1 MEEKIQTFRLITNN
15 FFTRSLLKSISSYC
29 EKDEK
34 NRLEVGLEL
43 YSGIRNDAC
52 LKCKIAEKF
61 LNLIL
66 KIGRNAFNVSEEE
79 MKRTFADTYWRR
91 GLSSVVKGLGLFGV
105 TKPFTPGAPF
115 QVVWE
120 ITSACNLKCK
130 HCSANAGVRS
140 NELNTEEALK
150 AIDEL
155 DKFGITILAF
165 SGGEPLIRKD
175 FLKLAKYAAD
185 KGIYVAVAT
194 NATLITRE
202 KAKEMKEAG
211 IEYVQISLD
220 GATPETHDSFRGAPG
235 TFNRTIEGIKNVVAE
250 DFFVNVS
257 TTVTKLNYRE
267 VPKILDLCEK
277 LGVDWFMAYNFIPTG
292 RGVNIAELD
301 LTPEEREELL
311 KMLYE
316 RMQKSNVTMLSTA
329 PQFARVS
336 LEASCQSEA
345 LILSHFYSAKSREK
359 IKGLAEFI
367 GGCGAGRFYI
377 AIKPD
382 GTIQPC
388 VFLPLVL
395 GNIKNDNLEELWV
408 TSKILKD
415 LRNKD
420 ILKGHCGICE
430 YRYYCGGC
438 RARAYGYFNDYLAPD
453 PGCINNKAF
462 YTMLKKGI
470 ELASVV
476 SR

>member
-130 HCSANAGVRS
+130 HCSANAGVGS

-267 VPKILDLCEK
+267 V
-277 LGVDWFMAYNFIPTG
+277 
-292 RGVNIAELD
+292 
-301 LTPEEREELL
+301 
-311 KMLYE
+311 
-316 RMQKSNVTMLSTA
+316 
-329 PQFARVS
+329 
-336 LEASCQSEA
+336 
-345 LILSHFYSAKSREK
+345 
-359 IKGLAEFI
+359 
-367 GGCGAGRFYI
+367 
-377 AIKPD
+377 
-382 GTIQPC
+382 
-388 VFLPLVL
+388 
-395 GNIKNDNLEELWV
+395 
-408 TSKILKD
+408 
-415 LRNKD
+415 
-420 ILKGHCGICE
+420 
-430 YRYYCGGC
+430 
-438 RARAYGYFNDYLAPD
+438 
-453 PGCINNKAF
+453 
-462 YTMLKKGI
+462 
-470 ELASVV
+470 
-476 SR
+476 

>member
-1 MEEKIQTFRLITNN
+1 
-15 FFTRSLLKSISSYC
+15 
-29 EKDEK
+29 
-34 NRLEVGLEL
+34 
-43 YSGIRNDAC
+43 
-52 LKCKIAEKF
+52 
-61 LNLIL
+61 
-66 KIGRNAFNVSEEE
+66 
-79 MKRTFADTYWRR
+79 
-91 GLSSVVKGLGLFGV
+91 
-105 TKPFTPGAPF
+105 
-115 QVVWE
+115 
-120 ITSACNLKCK
+120 
-130 HCSANAGVRS
+130 
-140 NELNTEEALK
+140 
-150 AIDEL
+150 
-155 DKFGITILAF
+155 
-165 SGGEPLIRKD
+165 
-175 FLKLAKYAAD
+175 YAAD

-316 RMQKSNVTMLSTA
+316 RMQKSNVAMLSTA

>member
-1 MEEKIQTFRLITNN
+1 MEGKIQAFKLISNN
-15 FFTRSLLKSISSYC
+15 LLTRNLLKNISTYC

-43 YSGIRNDAC
+43 YSGVRADAC
-52 LKCKIAEKF
+52 LKCKAAEKI
-61 LNLIL
+61 LSLIL
-66 KIGRNAFNVSEEE
+66 KIGRRTFNVSEEE
-79 MKRTFADTYWRR
+79 MKKTFADSYWRR

-120 ITSACNLKCK
+120 ITNSCNLRCK
-130 HCSANAGVRS
+130 HCSANAGAGI

-150 AIDEL
+150 AIDKL
-155 DKFGITILAF
+155 DRFGITILAF
-165 SGGEPLIRKD
+165 SGGEPFMRRD
-175 FLKLAKYAAD
+175 FLKLAKYASG

-194 NATLITRE
+194 NATLITKE
-202 KAKEMKEAG
+202 KAKAMKKAG

-220 GATPETHDSFRGAPG
+220 GAEAETHDYFRGVSGA
-235 TFNRTIEGIKNVVAE
+235 FNKAVEGIKNVVNE
-250 DFFVNVS
+250 EFFVEVS
-257 TTVTKLNYRE
+257 TTITKLNYKE

-292 RGVNIAELD
+292 RGVDIIELD

-316 RMQKSNVTMLSTA
+316 RMQNSNVAMLSTA

-345 LILSHFYSAKSREK
+345 LVLSHFYSAKSREK
-359 IKGLAEFI
+359 IKSLAEFI

-377 AIKPD
+377 AIKPNGD
-382 GTIQPC
+382 IQPC
-388 VFLPLVL
+388 VFLPLKL
-395 GNIKNDNLEELWV
+395 GNIKSDSLEELWV
-408 TSKILKD
+408 NSKVLKD

-462 YTMLKKGI
+462 YTMLKGEIK
-470 ELASVV
+470 LAPVIPH
-476 SR
+476 

>member
-130 HCSANAGVRS
+130 HCSANAGVGS

-202 KAKEMKEAG
+202 KAKEMKKAG

-316 RMQKSNVTMLSTA
+316 RMQKSNVAMLSTA

>member
-130 HCSANAGVRS
+130 HCSANAGVGS

-292 RGVNIAELD
+292 RGVNISELD

-316 RMQKSNVTMLSTA
+316 RMQKSNVAMLSTA

>member
-130 HCSANAGVRS
+130 HCSANAGVGS